1 MTARP
6 TLVHRAATTTGAL
19 LGLGATA
26 ALLAFSGR
34 TLPLPHTASPSG
46 LVRWVSVA
54 GPVTATFTAARALA
68 IVLVGWFAATW
79 VLAVVVRLLR
89 IPAAVRASDGFTLPF
104 VRRLAD
110 VVAGAAIVAVS
121 VVPVSHAGATTRD
134 PSPLVVMRDLGPTA
148 TAPPAATPP
157 PPPTSTT
164 VTVAPDIPAT
174 PDPEPDPGPAP
185 STTAGRST
193 DTGRAV
199 DAISATGTTWSIE
212 PGDTLWHVAEHTAS
226 ERLGRPA
233 SGGEVVDQL
242 DRLVALNADRLAI
255 PGDADLV
262 FPGQEFLIP

>member
-19 LGLGATA
+19 FGLGTTA

-46 LVRWVSVA
+46 LVRWVSVT
-54 GPVTATFTAARALA
+54 GPATATFTAARALA
-68 IVLVGWFAATW
+68 MVLVGWFAATW

-89 IPAAVRASDGFTLPF
+89 LPGAVRAADGFTFPF

-110 VVAGAAIVAVS
+110 LVAGAAIVAVS
-121 VVPVSHAGATTRD
+121 VVPVSQAGAITRD

-157 PPPTSTT
+157 PSTTSTT
-164 VTVAPDIPAT
+164 VTVAPDTPTPTT
-174 PDPEPDPGPAP
+174 PDPDPAP
-185 STTAGRST
+185 STTSGGST
-193 DTGRAV
+193 HTGRAA
-199 DAISATGTTWSIE
+199 DAIGATGTTWSIE

-233 SGGEVVDQL
+233 SGGEVLRQL